1 LNSNPQQ
8 LADLLAD
15 QFLGHLRVEKGL
27 AENTIQA
34 YNRDLARFL
43 LFLQNKNR
51 SPLEANQADLS
62 EYVTYLEE
70 RISLRSTARNLSC
83 LKMFFRFLIAE
94 GKIKTNPARLLSSP
108 KLPQKLPHVLSTQE
122 VSDLLA
128 QPETTSPQGLRD
140 KAMLELLYATGLR
153 VSELINLKMSNLN
166 LEAGFIRTLGK
177 GSKERMVPM
186 GSKAQEALKEYLS
199 EGRPQ
204 LIAKS
209 KSSLKNYSAFLFF
222 NTRGRPM
229 TRQGFW
235 KIIKAYGLKAG
246 IHKKLSPH
254 SLRHS
259 FASHLLEHGADLRAV
274 QIMLGHADIST
285 TQIYTHVTRERLKQ
299 IHQKFHPRP

>member
-1 LNSNPQQ
+1 MNANSHPS
-8 LADLLAD
+8 DLLAD
-15 QFLGHLRVEKGL
+15 QFLAHLRVEKGL
-27 AENTIQA
+27 AENTLLA
-34 YNRDLARFL
+34 YSRDLTRFL
-43 LFLQNKNR
+43 QFLHEKNR
-51 SPLEANQADLS
+51 SPLNVDRADLL
-62 EYVTYLEE
+62 EYTTFLENQV
-70 RISLRSTARNLSC
+70 SLRSTARSLSC
-83 LKMFFRFLIAE
+83 LKMFFRFLISE
-94 GKIKTNPARLLSSP
+94 GKITVNPARLLSSP
-108 KLPQKLPHVLSTQE
+108 KLPQRLPHVLSVPE

-128 QPETTSPQGLRD
+128 QPETNSPPGFRD

-153 VSELINLKMSNLN
+153 VSELINLKMNHLN

-177 GSKERMVPM
+177 GSKERMVPV
-186 GSKAQEALKEYLS
+186 GSKAREAIKEYIS
-199 EGRPQ
+199 EGRSP

-209 KSSLKNYSAFLFF
+209 RSSLKSYSAFVFF
-222 NTRGRPM
+222 NTRGRPL

-246 IHKKLSPH
+246 IRKKITPH

-299 IHQKFHPRP
+299 IHQKYHPRP